1 MFRQN
6 RTLKKSNQLWELV
19 LTPREAI
26 IVGRPFWPPI
36 NKRRASCAPLSTASC
51 LRPTFTRFTI
61 RLNRGRAQV
70 VAPSLN
76 LLECGGKR
84 SATPLSSG
92 SQGSRITWRTGG
104 SHQVGK
110 SAVAPSL
117 CRRSP
122 KSVTKDVAES
132 IQATT
137 RKRRSSESRKRFERN
152 NCSEVSSVS
161 SRALRKLSI
170 AA

>member
-1 MFRQN
+1 VGTRSHAA
-6 RTLKKSNQLWELV
+6 RSNNC
-19 LTPREAI
+19 RAAI
-26 IVGRPFWPPI
+26 LAA
-36 NKRRASCAPLSTASC
+36 NKQTASCAPPSTASC
-51 LRPTFTRFTI
+51 LRPTFTRSTYSPKP
-61 RLNRGRAQV
+61 
-70 VAPSLN
+70 VAARRFSHQAMN
-76 LLECGGKR
+76 LLECGGNR
-84 SATPLSSG
+84 SATSLSSG
-92 SQGSRITWRTGG
+92 SPASRTTWRTGG

-110 SAVAPSL
+110 SAVAASL
-117 CRRSP
+117 SRHCP
-122 KSVTKDVAES
+122 KKCDKTNVAES